1 MHLAV
6 SLSSKEG
13 VCGVGDRLGPK
24 DMGYVLGYS
33 RIPWD
38 TGYRVTKA
46 AFVPNLKTLVG
57 VVTWFK

>member
-6 SLSSKEG
+6 SLLSKEG
-13 VCGVGDRLGPK
+13 VCGVGDRKILK
-24 DMGYVLGYS
+24 D
-33 RIPWD
+33 
-38 TGYRVTKA
+38 TVTKA